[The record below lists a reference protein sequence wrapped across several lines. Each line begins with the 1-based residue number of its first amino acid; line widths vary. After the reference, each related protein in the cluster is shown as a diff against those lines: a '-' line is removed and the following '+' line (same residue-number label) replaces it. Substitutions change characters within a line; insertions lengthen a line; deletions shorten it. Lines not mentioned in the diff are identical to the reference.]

1 MAFGWVIKCYYIHV
15 SNINM
20 EQANI
25 LNTITEKKQWETPKA
40 EVISNDT
47 VKSGSV
53 FGGPEGSPTLV
64 VGLDHYR
71 S

>member
-1 MAFGWVIKCYYIHV
+1 
-15 SNINM
+15 M

>member
-1 MAFGWVIKCYYIHV
+1 
-15 SNINM
+15 M
-20 EQANI
+20 EQINNQSIA
-25 LNTITEKKQWETPKA
+25 TEKKKWETPKA

-53 FGGPEGSPTLV
+53 PSGPEGGFTVHFGS
-64 VGLDHYR
+64 YY